1 MRCQFFEL
9 YFIVFSVFILENS
22 YLCDF
27 SGYKDK

>member
-9 YFIVFSVFILENS
+9 YFIVFILENS